1 MQQEKEDFY
10 NMVKETGE
18 LFIFFD
24 EMTGNWGEDKVK
36 FCSKYDDVVG
46 SAYDLKLPVEGLLLK
61 KNDNLPYDSNR
72 DKK

>member
-1 MQQEKEDFY
+1 MPQEKEDFY

-18 LFIFFD
+18 LFIFFED
-24 EMTGNWGEDKVK
+24 MSGNWEEDKVK
-36 FCSKYDDVVG
+36 FCSNYDDVVG
-46 SAYDLKLPVEGLLLK
+46 SL